1 MRNILNYN
9 DFKGVINETSFNRL
23 CIVLESKIDY
33 YTFNRINYENEKD
46 FLLVKD
52 CLSAMIYTLA
62 DEMKFTSISVNQ
74 EGQRITSQSVGEL
87 KESYY
92 VPTLKEFQDFLKN
105 QEKYIYNTIK
115 NFFSH
120 TGYMY
125 RGV

>member
-1 MRNILNYN
+1 MRNILNYD
-9 DFKGVINETSFNRL
+9 DFKGVITETSFNRL

-46 FLLVKD
+46 YSLVKD

-62 DEMKFTSISVNQ
+62 DEMKLTSISVNQ

-92 VPTLKEFQDFLKN
+92 VPTLKEFQDFLKS